1 MTKKVYLIHGWG
13 GSSRGG
19 WFDWLRDQLL
29 EKDIEVRA
37 FDMPDTDHP
46 NIEAWVS
53 FIKNNILPL
62 DEETYFVGHSVGCQA
77 IMRFL
82 ETVDDPEIKIKGCV
96 FVAGWFTLKEE
107 ATEDQEDK
115 EVARPWLETEINF
128 EKVKSH
134 CKNFL
139 AIFSDDDPYVPVE
152 DEKLFKKNLGAKTIM
167 KSGEDHFN
175 KKYKI
180 PEILNFI
187 LQ

>member
-1 MTKKVYLIHGWG
+1 MKKVYLIHGWG

-19 WFDWLRDQLL
+19 WFDWVRDRLL

-46 NIEAWVS
+46 NIERWVD
-53 FIKNNILPL
+53 FIKNNILTL
-62 DEETYFVGHSVGCQA
+62 DSETYFVGHSVGCQA

-82 ETVDDPEIKIKGCV
+82 ETIDDPAIQIKGCV
-96 FVAGWFTLKEE
+96 FVAGWFNLKKQ
-107 ATEDQEDK
+107 TFEDAEDIAIAK
-115 EVARPWLETEINF
+115 PWLETKIDF
-128 EKVKSH
+128 AKVKQH

-139 AIFSDDDPYVPVE
+139 AIFSDDDPYVPTS
-152 DEKLFKKNLGAKTIM
+152 DEKLFKKNLGAEIIVKQ
-167 KSGEDHFN
+167 GEDHFN
-175 KKYKI
+175 KKYQM